1 MLLYPECIAPRVAAF
16 TRAACILLYFSGSSE
31 LYVTVS
37 RHHGLSNV
45 WNNVVCAFHS
55 SRVLFLDYFINQSA
69 RSMVGVVYLRA
80 DLWTLRTTTSKLGM
94 TACQLINKLGIQ
106 RRPTKCGC
114 RLVRQRYRPNDNIN
128 TTATVTE
135 TDLPFTTTP
144 IPVIY
149 PSRRRTTRS
158 ASRHL
163 HLSTL
168 LQFLGL
174 HCYSV
179 STTRVTTIPSHRRPA
194 GAFSMTTASSWCP
207 SSLSPNDQ
215 SPHPTQA
222 TDDPACSTTTH
233 HRHHN
238 SKLYAV
244 PSAGRHSACPTTSRL
259 VLGALNVRSLNNKVD
274 AVRDLFNSRKI
285 DVICLCETWH
295 QNSDAVPIRH
305 LRTYGFQVLERA
317 CPILAEAATSSR
329 YFINYSG
336 LAVVSRSGLNLLRLV
351 AIFRP
356 HLSATVSDYH
366 PGVRRASC

>member
-1 MLLYPECIAPRVAAF
+1 
-16 TRAACILLYFSGSSE
+16 
-31 LYVTVS
+31 
-37 RHHGLSNV
+37 
-45 WNNVVCAFHS
+45 
-55 SRVLFLDYFINQSA
+55 
-69 RSMVGVVYLRA
+69 
-80 DLWTLRTTTSKLGM
+80 M

-222 TDDPACSTTTH
+222 TDDQSPHPTQATDDPACSTTTHATTH